1 MSRFLF
7 VVPPLTG
14 HTNPTVA
21 VGTELLARGHEVAW
35 CGYPGFLTPL
45 LPADAAIIPAGKDLP
60 PALVGSIEQRSQG
73 LRGAAAFKF
82 LWEDFL
88 GPLAHAMVDGVDAAV
103 SLFAPDVMVVDQQTV
118 AGALVARRHGIA
130 WATSATTSADL
141 IDPFGGLPKLRDW
154 SDQHLTSFATAHGA
168 TGYDATPEA
177 LRFSDQL
184 VVAFT
189 TLELVGEALVTSSPV
204 AFVGPAFAGRPAP
217 DEFPWD
223 WLGDAG
229 NDQLPPLVLV
239 SLGTVSTDAGERFF
253 RAAVEAFGDGPYRA
267 IVVAPPEVF
276 PAGVSPNV
284 MVRRRVPQVAL
295 LPRVAVVV
303 SHAGHNTVCETLA
316 HGIPLVVAP
325 IRDDQPVVAAQVVA
339 AGAGIRVKF
348 ARVRPDDLRSAVDTV
363 LGEPSFRVSAD
374 RIAASFRAAG
384 GESAAAS
391 HLEALIPG
399 VHP

>member
-1 MSRFLF
+1 VSRFLF

-21 VGTELLARGHEVAW
+21 VGTELAARGHEVAW
-35 CGYPGFLTPL
+35 CGYPGFLRPL
-45 LPADAAIIPAGKDLP
+45 LPPDAVVIPAGEDLP
-60 PALVGSIEQRSQG
+60 ADLVGSIELRSQG

-88 GPLAHAMVDGVDAAV
+88 GPLAHAMVGGVDAAV
-103 SLFAPDVMVVDQQTV
+103 SAFAPDVMVVDQQTV
-118 AGALVARRHGIA
+118 AGALIARRRGIP

-141 IDPFGGLPKLRDW
+141 VDPFGGLPKLREW
-154 SDQHLTSFATAHGA
+154 SDHHLSSFAAAHGA
-168 TGYDATPEA
+168 TGYDATPQA

-189 TLELVGEALVTSSPV
+189 TPELVGEALVTESPV
-204 AFVGPAFAGRPAP
+204 AFVGPAFAGRPTH
-217 DEFPWD
+217 DDFPWE
-223 WLGDAG
+223 WISAEAHE
-229 NDQLPPLVLV
+229 QPAPLVLV

-253 RAAVEAFGDGPYRA
+253 RAAVDAFGDGPYRA
-267 IVVAPPEVF
+267 VVVAPPEMF
-276 PAGVSPNV
+276 PAGVPANV
-284 MVRRRVPQVAL
+284 LVCRRVPQVTL
-295 LPRVAVVV
+295 LAHVSAVV

-316 HGIPLVVAP
+316 YGIPLVVAP

-348 ARVRPDDLRSAVDTV
+348 ARVRPDDLRNAVDAV
-363 LGEPSFRVSAD
+363 LTDPSFRFSAD
-374 RIAASFRAAG
+374 RIATSFRAAG
-384 GESAAAS
+384 GAASAAS